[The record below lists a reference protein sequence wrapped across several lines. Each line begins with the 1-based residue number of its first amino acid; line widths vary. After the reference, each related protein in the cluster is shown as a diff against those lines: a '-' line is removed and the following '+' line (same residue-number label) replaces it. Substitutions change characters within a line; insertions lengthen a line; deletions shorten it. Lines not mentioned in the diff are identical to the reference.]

1 MSIFDKEK
9 AIFLAPLAGYT
20 DRSFRRLAMLNGADA
35 SVTEMVSAEGLARE
49 SDKTEVLL
57 EKYDES
63 EELIAQL
70 FAPCADPV
78 ERCLERLLT
87 HNVTAIDLN
96 CGCPVPKVVKTGAGS
111 ALMKDPEKMYE
122 IVKFLKDN
130 TKVPISVKFRLG
142 WDPDTINYLDFAALA
157 VKAGASALTLHA
169 RTRSQGYSGTA
180 NHEEIKKLKAEFKDE
195 NVKIFASGDLFTPE
209 DGVRVFEEC
218 LVDGI
223 MYARGAIGNP
233 FIFKQTKD
241 LLEKGSYSPIS
252 NEERVKVMTQHLDFM
267 IEDFGLDF
275 ATREMRK
282 HACAYIKGLPGA
294 SKVKVKIVNAKTRDE
309 YINSLNELV

>member
-20 DRSFRRLAMLNGADA
+20 DRSFRRLAILNGADA

-63 EELIAQL
+63 EKLIAQI
-70 FAPCADPV
+70 FAPCLDPV
-78 ERCLERLLT
+78 ERCLERLLN
-87 HNVTAIDLN
+87 HDVHAIDLN

-111 ALMKDPEKMYE
+111 ALMKDPNNMYE
-122 IVKFLKDN
+122 IVKFLKEN
-130 TKVPISVKFRLG
+130 TNVPISVKFRLG
-142 WDPDTINYLDFAALA
+142 WDADSINYLDFAALA

-180 NHEEIKKLKAEFKDE
+180 SHQDIKKLKEEFKDTK
-195 NVKIFASGDLFTPE
+195 VKIFASGDLFTPE
-209 DGVRVFEEC
+209 DGARVFEEC
-218 LVDGI
+218 KVDGI

-233 FIFKQTKD
+233 FIFKQTKE
-241 LLEKGSYSPIS
+241 LLEKGSYSEIS
-252 NEERVKVMTQHLDFM
+252 IEERVAAMTQHLDYM
-267 IEDFGLDF
+267 IQDFGLDL
-275 ATREMRK
+275 AVREMRK
-282 HACAYIKGLPGA
+282 HACSYIKGLPSS

-309 YINSLNELV
+309 YINSLNDLV